1 MIKLTTKN
9 FTTKTIEIVDGN
21 NVLHKFKNV
30 PPRISYL
37 LGTNSDAKTVKGI
50 KYGFMTGI
58 QYLAPSDVSGIVN
71 LCPKASDGCRI
82 ACLFTAGRAETMPD
96 SIQPARINRT
106 IWFVRHKPQYWQ
118 RLVKEIKSLEI
129 KAKNKNLIPVIRL
142 NGTSDILYE
151 RIKIKGTEFDGLTIF
166 EAFPHIQFY
175 DYSKY
180 EYSERENI
188 PSNYHLTYSYS
199 ENTTQEILSDNL
211 TNGRNV
217 AIVFNVCKFDNKKQC
232 YKKCNCELP
241 ESWNGYQVIS
251 GDDSDVRF
259 LDPQGVI
266 VGLKAKG
273 KARFDQSGFVV
284 KVGA

>member
-1 MIKLTTKN
+1 
-9 FTTKTIEIVDGN
+9 
-21 NVLHKFKNV
+21 
-30 PPRISYL
+30 
-37 LGTNSDAKTVKGI
+37 
-50 KYGFMTGI
+50 
-58 QYLAPSDVSGIVN
+58 
-71 LCPKASDGCRI
+71 
-82 ACLFTAGRAETMPD
+82 
-96 SIQPARINRT
+96 
-106 IWFVRHKPQYWQ
+106 
-118 RLVKEIKSLEI
+118 
-129 KAKNKNLIPVIRL
+129 L
-142 NGTSDILYE
+142 NGTSDILWE
-151 RIKIKGTEFDGLTIF
+151 RMKIKGTEFDGLTIF

-188 PSNYHLTYSYS
+188 PANYHLTYSYS

-211 TNGRNV
+211 INGRNV

-232 YKKCNCELP
+232 YQKCSCELP

-284 KVGA
+284 KVI